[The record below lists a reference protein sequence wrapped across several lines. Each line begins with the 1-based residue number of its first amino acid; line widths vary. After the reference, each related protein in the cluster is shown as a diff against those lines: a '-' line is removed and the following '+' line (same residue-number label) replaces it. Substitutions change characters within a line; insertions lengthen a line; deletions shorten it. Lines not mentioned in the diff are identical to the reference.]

1 MSFVQG
7 LKCREC
13 GSTYAKALI
22 AGCEQCFGPL
32 EIEYDYEGISRE
44 LTRGVIESR
53 DKTLWRYRELL
64 PLDGEATV
72 GRATGSTPLI
82 HARRLGKVL
91 GLPNLYLKN
100 DSVNSPTLSFKDR
113 VTAVAINKAL
123 EFGLDAVG
131 CASTGNLANSVA
143 ANAAA
148 AGLPAYILVPDN
160 LERAKISATSIYG
173 ARLIPVRG
181 NYDDVNRLCSQI
193 ADRYRWGFVNVNL
206 RPFYGEGSKTFGYEI
221 AEQLGWRAPDAVV
234 IPMAGGSL
242 ISKTFKGLKEF
253 ERLGLLASDVRTRMY
268 GAQATG
274 CNPISD
280 AVKRG
285 SDIIRPVKPATIAK
299 SLAIGNPADG
309 YHAARIIASSGG
321 TAEDVTDH
329 EVIESMRLLA
339 ATEGIFTET
348 AGGVTVAVTRKL
360 VVQGHIKPGD
370 LTVIGITGNGLKTL
384 EALDLPVPASIE
396 PRLASFEEALS
407 RFPAAAGLATAAT

>member
-1 MSFVQG
+1 MSYVKG
-7 LKCREC
+7 LRCREC
-13 GSTYAKALI
+13 GCTYAKALI
-22 AGCEQCFGPL
+22 AGCDECFGPL
-32 EIEYDYEGISRE
+32 EVEYDYEAISRI
-44 LTRGVIESR
+44 LSR
-53 DKTLWRYRELL
+53 ETIDQREKTLWRYRELL
-64 PLDGEATV
+64 PLDGPATV
-72 GRATGSTPLI
+72 GRATGLTPLI
-82 HARRLGKVL
+82 HARRLGKLL

-100 DSVNSPTLSFKDR
+100 DSVNTPTLSFKDR

-123 EFGLDAVG
+123 EFGLEAVG

-148 AGLPAYILVPDN
+148 AGLPAYILIPDS
-160 LERAKISATSIYG
+160 LEQAKISATSIYG
-173 ARLIPVRG
+173 ARVIAVRG
-181 NYDDVNRLCSQI
+181 NYDDVNRLCTQI

-234 IPMAGGSL
+234 VPMAGGSL

-253 ERLGLLASDVRTRMY
+253 ETLGLLPSGVHTRMY

-285 SDIIRPVKPATIAK
+285 SDIIQPVKPATIAK

-321 TAEDVTDH
+321 SADDASDQEI
-329 EVIESMRLLA
+329 IESMKLLA
-339 ATEGIFTET
+339 ETEGIFTET

-360 VVQGHIKPGD
+360 VAQGCIKPSD
-370 LTVIGITGNGLKTL
+370 VTVLAITGNGLKTL
-384 EALDLPVPASIE
+384 EALELPAPVSIE
-396 PRLASFEEALS
+396 PRLDSFEESIGSLA
-407 RFPAAAGLATAAT
+407 RAGLARAAN

>member
-91 GLPNLYLKN
+91 GLPNLFLKN

-148 AGLPAYILVPDN
+148 AGLPA
-160 LERAKISATSIYG
+160 
-173 ARLIPVRG
+173 
-181 NYDDVNRLCSQI
+181 
-193 ADRYRWGFVNVNL
+193 
-206 RPFYGEGSKTFGYEI
+206 
-221 AEQLGWRAPDAVV
+221 
-234 IPMAGGSL
+234 
-242 ISKTFKGLKEF
+242 
-253 ERLGLLASDVRTRMY
+253 
-268 GAQATG
+268 
-274 CNPISD
+274 
-280 AVKRG
+280 
-285 SDIIRPVKPATIAK
+285 
-299 SLAIGNPADG
+299 
-309 YHAARIIASSGG
+309 
-321 TAEDVTDH
+321 
-329 EVIESMRLLA
+329 
-339 ATEGIFTET
+339 
-348 AGGVTVAVTRKL
+348 
-360 VVQGHIKPGD
+360 
-370 LTVIGITGNGLKTL
+370 
-384 EALDLPVPASIE
+384 
-396 PRLASFEEALS
+396 
-407 RFPAAAGLATAAT
+407 